1 MLTPFQFLNDA
12 QDVLSTTASSYK
24 VELLGKGAA
33 VAGVSL
39 ILAIN
44 SRQSN
49 WPPTSAGVG
58 FSLITALYGI
68 MMFATSYVEEEQH
81 FWYWATAA
89 WMAYLYAA
97 KYVCT
102 SRSENHQLT
111 VDI

>member
-24 VELLGKGAA
+24 VELLAKGAA
-33 VAGVSL
+33 IAGVSL
-39 ILAIN
+39 ILAVN
-44 SRQSN
+44 SRHSN
-49 WPPTSAGVG
+49 WPPTSAGLG
-58 FSLITALYGI
+58 FGLITGLYGI

-97 KYVCT
+97 KLVHT
-102 SRSENHQLT
+102 PQAGKR
-111 VDI
+111 

>member
-1 MLTPFQFLNDA
+1 VLTSVKFLNDA

-24 VELLGKGAA
+24 VDQLVKGAA

-39 ILAIN
+39 ILAIY

-49 WPPTSAGVG
+49 WPPASAGVG
-58 FSLITALYGI
+58 FVLITILYGI

-89 WMAYLYAA
+89 WMAYLYAS
-97 KYVCT
+97 KYVG
-102 SRSENHQLT
+102 LF
-111 VDI
+111 